1 MILVMKRWILGLLI
15 GLLSVTPVAAQD
27 TVSKYL
33 IPNSPQSHSYTV
45 NLKEDG
51 TSRVWLRIDAVVFP
65 REGGEYKIRLPNLE
79 NEEVM
84 AWYRESGC
92 VKYRGNVCDWDY
104 INVWK
109 DVVVK
114 KGAGGEWIVTVPPRQ
129 VDERSINA
137 GGAIGISYLTTDLT
151 EKMWWGRQ
159 VKVTTATTMDFV
171 NYVNIGVFLPDGVY
185 GRNKQKGPQGW
196 GVMLSEIGSMGVREL
211 APEGAPKILASTML
225 DMAGNGHINRSR
237 TGVMPGESYSFG
249 FMSSTSIWKL
259 YAQEIGVSLGWVLG
273 IAVVMSLLLFL
284 LIRRKSL
291 GWYLAVTVLFLLL
304 FAMLAG
310 LWFTFQF
317 NFGMTGGIEALKGGS
332 ETLIEAVPA
341 GEMATEVMP
350 VSEPGLEPE
359 KLPVEMVRE

>member
-1 MILVMKRWILGLLI
+1 
-15 GLLSVTPVAAQD
+15 
-27 TVSKYL
+27 
-33 IPNSPQSHSYTV
+33 
-45 NLKEDG
+45 
-51 TSRVWLRIDAVVFP
+51 
-65 REGGEYKIRLPNLE
+65 
-79 NEEVM
+79 
-84 AWYRESGC
+84 
-92 VKYRGNVCDWDY
+92 
-104 INVWK
+104 
-109 DVVVK
+109 VVK
-114 KGAGGEWIVTVPPRQ
+114 KGDGGEWIVTVPPRQ

-225 DMAGNGHINRSR
+225 DMAGNGHIYRSR

-317 NFGMTGGIEALKGGS
+317 NFGGGGYMTGIEALKGGS